1 MERVIVCAVDL
12 VFIREATL
20 KRFKYHCY
28 VSWLWEKIM
37 FRMFWLRKRTFKLHL
52 GVGH

>member
-20 KRFKYHCY
+20 KCLNTIVMCHGCGK
-28 VSWLWEKIM
+28 
-37 FRMFWLRKRTFKLHL
+37 KLCL
-52 GVGH
+52 ECFG